1 MDHSVID
8 TESVH
13 LDIHSLLLVIY
24 THTIV
29 HANNYAKDQYSEID
43 NICIQSYIDDIY
55 TVRLVKASHV

>member
-1 MDHSVID
+1 MMDHSITD

-13 LDIHSLLLVIY
+13 IHSLLLVI
-24 THTIV
+24 HTV
-29 HANNYAKDQYSEID
+29 HFNSYPEDQYSDID